1 MQTLEKLYDNFY
13 KSSRQLSLQK
23 EIEENHKI
31 LISNLSKADR
41 KAVLRII
48 DVKDLISGIHKRE
61 SFICGFKLALDL
73 TVLLWDCSGADGG
86 GILVNSTTGATN
98 LVHSKVAPF
107 FQCN

>member
-13 KSSRQLSLQK
+13 ESSRQLSLQK

-41 KAVLRII
+41 KSVLRII

-61 SFICGFKLALDL
+61 SFICGFKLALE
-73 TVLLWDCSGADGG
+73 LLEELKYENKSDYISGIPEVESLFSMEEKNNENA
-86 GILVNSTTGATN
+86 
-98 LVHSKVAPF
+98 
-107 FQCN
+107 